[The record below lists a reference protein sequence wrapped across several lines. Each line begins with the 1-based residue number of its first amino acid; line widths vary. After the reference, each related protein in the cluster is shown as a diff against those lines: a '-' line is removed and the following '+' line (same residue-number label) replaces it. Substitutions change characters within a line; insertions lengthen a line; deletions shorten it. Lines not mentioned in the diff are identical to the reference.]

1 MRILKYV
8 AILGMTVFAI
18 SCVWSLQPLF
28 EESDLVFEP
37 SLVGTWKTTD
47 KPDTWTFEKA
57 PNSKEYVLI
66 YHQAEYEP
74 DGAFSGKKTVPGD
87 TVRFQVRAGRLGGH
101 IFLDF
106 FPEEKD
112 NPWTR
117 NDLFNWHL
125 IRAHTI
131 CRVWMQKDDLRLDWL
146 DQDWLKEAVE
156 SGKVTIAH
164 AEAEDGLVVTAPT
177 KELQQMVLKY
187 AEDNEAF
194 PPADETLHRMKAASQ
209 PSEF

>member
-1 MRILKYV
+1 MRIIKCMVVL
-8 AILGMTVFAI
+8 ALTIGAL
-18 SCVWSLQPLF
+18 SCVWSLQPFF
-28 EESDLVFEP
+28 EDSDLVFEP
-37 SLVGTWKTTD
+37 WLVGTWAGPDGK
-47 KPDTWTFEKA
+47 DTWTFEKA
-57 PNSKEYVLI
+57 QNGDEYVLV

-87 TVRFQVRAGRLGGH
+87 TVRFQVRLGRLGGH

-106 FPEEKD
+106 FPEQKG
-112 NPWTR
+112 NPWTH

-146 DQDWLKEAVE
+146 DEDWLIKAVE

-164 AEAEDGLVVTAPT
+164 AQAEDGLVITAPT
-177 KELQQMVLKY
+177 KELRQTVLKY

-194 PPADETLHRMKAASQ
+194 PPADETLYRMK
-209 PSEF
+209 